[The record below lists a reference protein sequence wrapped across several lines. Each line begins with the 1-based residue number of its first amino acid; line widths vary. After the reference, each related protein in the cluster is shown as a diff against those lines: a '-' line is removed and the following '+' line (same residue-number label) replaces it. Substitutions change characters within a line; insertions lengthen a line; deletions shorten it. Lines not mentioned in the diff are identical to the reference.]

1 MSVRNGVKIIVN
13 ADTDIDDVTAGAT
26 YVARGGV
33 HDLKGAC
40 IFNDENK
47 ISYLE
52 PNQFEYADESDKP
65 KRKQDTK
72 PEAGCNGSNPLDK
85 FFIE

>member
-13 ADTDIDDVTAGAT
+13 ADSVVEDVTAGAT

-33 HDLKGAC
+33 HELNGAC

-47 ISYLE
+47 ITYLE
-52 PNQFEYADESDKP
+52 RNQFEYADKRQDKKP
-65 KRKQDTK
+65 K
-72 PEAGCNGSNPLDK
+72 ESGNGSNLLDR